1 MTAPDKAAA
10 RRDEDNSPR
19 DFVAHTSMIHGALGI
34 HAARPATTARSS
46 GWTAQ
51 QKSPPVGKRM
61 GLPCSGTG
69 SGM

>member
-46 GWTAQ
+46 G
-51 QKSPPVGKRM
+51 
-61 GLPCSGTG
+61 
-69 SGM
+69 